1 MNLSDRRSLA
11 YGLLIAEHLV
21 VSPAAVLAS
30 GRKNLRHLRQVH
42 SDGSA
47 NRYLNRWSDLLS
59 GPVESILRVLTSMDE
74 ESVELRHT
82 APFAGV
88 LTEEATIGDPSHPQ
102 VGGVKRTDLEH
113 IIRVAGDLL
122 GEEQV
127 IVVGS
132 QSIPASY
139 SEEVLPLEAA
149 RSLEADVLPLDDSS
163 GTKADLIEG
172 SLGEFSPFD
181 EQFGVHVDGV
191 SEDTSILPT
200 GWRRRLIAFSN
211 ANTNGVTGLCLER
224 HDLCVAKLV
233 ANREKDR
240 EFVASLPRA

>member
-1 MNLSDRRSLA
+1 MPPDVLTTTQASAVLGASRQHVADLADRGDIPCWRAGAHRRFRREDVLAYKERTQGRSEGGLDSMNLSDRRSLA

-88 LTEEATIGDPSHPQ
+88 LTEEERRSVIRATRRS
-102 VGGVKRTDLEH
+102 
-113 IIRVAGDLL
+113 
-122 GEEQV
+122 
-127 IVVGS
+127 
-132 QSIPASY
+132 
-139 SEEVLPLEAA
+139 AA
-149 RSLEADVLPLDDSS
+149 
-163 GTKADLIEG
+163 
-172 SLGEFSPFD
+172 
-181 EQFGVHVDGV
+181 
-191 SEDTSILPT
+191 
-200 GWRRRLIAFSN
+200 
-211 ANTNGVTGLCLER
+211 
-224 HDLCVAKLV
+224 
-233 ANREKDR
+233 
-240 EFVASLPRA
+240 